1 MRNKKQSTSGENGKK
16 ETISWHDQY
25 ITEQPTK
32 AVAAAAGTGFL
43 LTFLP
48 VGKIVGMLI
57 NLAFALV
64 RPLLLGFGLVKLFDY
79 CRPAGLCGGESE
91 KTKQTNNNP

>member
-1 MRNKKQSTSGENGKK
+1 MRNKKQSTSCENGKK

-57 NLAFALV
+57 DLAFTLV
-64 RPLLLGFGLVKLFDY
+64 RPLLLGLGLVKLFDS
-79 CRPAGLCGGESE
+79 CRPAALRGEESE
-91 KTKQTNNNP
+91 QTKTNKP